1 MFNLPKVFELIIG
14 LLGTL
19 MEVVEY
25 VVETYLPAI
34 PAALLY
40 SALIVGIV
48 LAMLFALIMSLMTA
62 YYICMKIFRP
72 DEEIPPFF
80 EYVFGYFR

>member
-1 MFNLPKVFELIIG
+1 MRLFEATKH

-25 VVETYLPAI
+25 VVENYLPVI
-34 PAALLY
+34 PVALLY

-72 DEEIPPFF
+72 DEEMPPFF
-80 EYVFGYFR
+80 EYVFGRLF

>member
-25 VVETYLPAI
+25 VVENYLPAI
-34 PAALLY
+34 PVALLY
-40 SALIVGIV
+40 SALIVGI
-48 LAMLFALIMSLMTA
+48 AGGILFALLLSSMTA

-72 DEEIPPFF
+72 DEEMPPFF